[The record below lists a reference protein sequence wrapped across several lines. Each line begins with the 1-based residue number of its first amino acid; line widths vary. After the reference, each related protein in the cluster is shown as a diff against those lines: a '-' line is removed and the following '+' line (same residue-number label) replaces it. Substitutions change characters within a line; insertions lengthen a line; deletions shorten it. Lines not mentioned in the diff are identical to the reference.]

1 MLEKETTRLKTELI
15 RFVKLNYPLLIFIFV
30 ISSLS
35 SVFIFFSQQYD
46 WDILNDV
53 IIPLKNNPGV
63 LPSQVKSFSFLLPVL
78 VTLGSNFT
86 DPLIILYFISFLS
99 LFSTLLLTALIVM
112 KFVSNKFTIY
122 ISVLAIFCF
131 NSLIY
136 VIFYLDDNLIPLPF
150 ILLAILFFLNNKYV
164 LSGLSSG
171 LALSFHLQSSIVIVA
186 IILTIFIFSE
196 KEVLR
201 LRLFQFIISF
211 LSVYAFFF
219 ALYLLVKVTGMPVFN
234 DFSLF
239 VSNNQ
244 WSLLSNNDA
253 LSSRFIIQWLLNNFL
268 IGMISMVM
276 PIPDSFSGF
285 NLLIVIVYC
294 FIVLSFFLML
304 LMYVI
309 FMIQI
314 LKNSRNIVNNSGIH
328 TPELKSLVLIAFFV
342 FIITFISNFLYDG
355 ASKERWVNLAL
366 IIIPTFIIIL
376 NSLEIHLANIH
387 PIRYIKVSFL
397 VILISAGLGNG
408 IIQIYDVTG
417 EPSFANKSNQIDP
430 IFNINDEH
438 KILEDIN
445 ANSLVIFGSMNY
457 YGMISYYRSS
467 DTIYLEQSGPNDFV
481 GVLWNSSLKSPVILS
496 SIVIDKSI
504 NFDLA
509 MNKTVFVHSSA
520 LEDMKLKQNNYE
532 FDLYEHL
539 NQYSSLY
546 IIQFSK

>member
-86 DPLIILYFISFLS
+86 DPLIVLYFISFLS

-496 SIVIDKSI
+496 SIVIDKTI

>member
-496 SIVIDKSI
+496 SIVIDKTI

>member
-342 FIITFISNFLYDG
+342 FIITFISNFLYDVS
-355 ASKERWVNLAL
+355 SKERCFNL
-366 IIIPTFIIIL
+366 
-376 NSLEIHLANIH
+376 
-387 PIRYIKVSFL
+387 
-397 VILISAGLGNG
+397 
-408 IIQIYDVTG
+408 
-417 EPSFANKSNQIDP
+417 
-430 IFNINDEH
+430 
-438 KILEDIN
+438 
-445 ANSLVIFGSMNY
+445 
-457 YGMISYYRSS
+457 
-467 DTIYLEQSGPNDFV
+467 
-481 GVLWNSSLKSPVILS
+481 
-496 SIVIDKSI
+496 
-504 NFDLA
+504 
-509 MNKTVFVHSSA
+509 
-520 LEDMKLKQNNYE
+520 
-532 FDLYEHL
+532 
-539 NQYSSLY
+539 
-546 IIQFSK
+546 